1 MRMDGIR
8 GTAGYAANAPRM
20 FAGHEGF
27 EAYHQPVLHLIPD
40 GPCRVLDIGAGPG
53 VDAAWFAGRGCQV
66 VAVEPTDALR
76 LPAMALHPSP
86 AIAWLDDSLPDL
98 EVLTARDEQFDLIL
112 LTGVWMHLDAAERA
126 RAMPRIAARL
136 APGGRLILSLRH
148 GPVPPGRVMFEVT
161 GEETIALGTRE
172 GLHAVL
178 NQGAESVLEINRA
191 SKVTWT
197 WVVLDKGA

>member
-1 MRMDGIR
+1 MDGIR
-8 GTAGYAANAPRM
+8 GAAGYAGNAPWM
-20 FAGHEGF
+20 FASHEGF
-27 EAYHQPVLHLIPD
+27 EAYHRPVRHLIPD
-40 GPCRVLDIGAGPG
+40 APCRVLDIGSGPG
-53 VDAAWFAGRGCQV
+53 VDAAWFAERGCKV
-66 VAVEPTDALR
+66 TAVEPTDELR
-76 LPAMALHPSP
+76 LPAMARYPSP

-98 EVLTARDEQFDLIL
+98 DMLTAQGELFDLIL
-112 LTGVWMHLDAAERA
+112 LTGVWMHLDEAERA

-148 GPVPPGRVMFEVT
+148 GPVPPGRVMFDVT
-161 GEETIALGTRE
+161 GEETIALGVRE
-172 GLHAVL
+172 GLHAIL

>member
-1 MRMDGIR
+1 MDGVR
-8 GTAGYAANAPRM
+8 GTAGYAGNAPWM
-20 FAGHEGF
+20 FAAHEGF

-40 GPCRVLDIGAGPG
+40 APCRVLDIGSGPG

-66 VAVEPTDALR
+66 TAVEPTDELR
-76 LPAMALHPSP
+76 LPAMAHFPSP
-86 AIAWLDDSLPDL
+86 AIVWLDDSLPDL
-98 EVLTARDEQFDLIL
+98 EVLTARGELFDLIL
-112 LTGVWMHLDAAERA
+112 MTGVWMHLDETERA

-136 APGGRLILSLRH
+136 ASGGRLILSLRP

-161 GEETIALGTRE
+161 GEETIALGARE
-172 GLHAVL
+172 GLHTLL

-197 WVVLDKGA
+197 WVVLDRSR